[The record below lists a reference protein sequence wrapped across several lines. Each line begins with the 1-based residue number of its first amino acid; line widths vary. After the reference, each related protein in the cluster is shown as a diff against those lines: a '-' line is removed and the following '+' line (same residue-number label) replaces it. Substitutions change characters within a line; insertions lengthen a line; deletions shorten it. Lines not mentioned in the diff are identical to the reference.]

1 MPTNKKKVPK
11 KSKIQELL
19 GLIITFI
26 SIFLMLLVFTDTSSQ
41 LVGKVGIYIRH
52 FLAVYT
58 GVNKYFLTI
67 ILFFFGLKLLL
78 GKVSKEVV
86 VKYLLFTSLIFFIVT
101 SFHIPLLNTEF
112 AYKISARGEG
122 GGLISYY
129 FSYILNYYFGKIG
142 SYIAL
147 FLLSFISL
155 ILVMDF
161 SFAEF
166 LSKSLRLFLF
176 PLRKEESKSNE
187 EEYLK
192 EETEDTL
199 SKKDIEKF
207 EEEKSVDRVATD
219 LKESDLSL
227 EKDDFL
233 EKLRESEGTQ
243 YKDTYEDKVLPP
255 LSFLTKKEQKKNK
268 KFEEEVEYN
277 KVLLEK
283 KLESFGIEAKVVNVV
298 KGPTITRYEIEP
310 PQGVKVSKILNLGND
325 IALALGAP
333 QIRIEAPVP
342 GKKVIGIEVPNK
354 EREVVYI
361 RELLESQA
369 FQNTTRT
376 LPLAL
381 GKGMGGQPVISD
393 LVALPHLLIAGATSS
408 GKSVCINSIIL
419 SILYK
424 FTPKEVKFLM
434 IDPKRVELSVYEGI
448 PHLVG
453 PIVVDPKKAALA
465 LEWIIKEMERR
476 FRIFA
481 DLGVRNLKG
490 YNSIVEDLA
499 GYAKM
504 PFIVVIIDELADLM
518 MIAPKDVEESLCRLA
533 QMARATGIH
542 LIVATQ
548 RPSVDVITGLIKANF
563 PSRIAFTVSSQID
576 SRTIIDMN
584 GAEKLLG
591 KGDMLYFPVG
601 VFKPIRAQGAYVSD
615 NDVKKVVEFLRK
627 KKTEEDDV
635 DSIYLDEEE
644 LEREEVELDEDDE
657 LLKDAL
663 RVIYTYNRA
672 SASLLQR
679 ELKIGYPRAARLIGL
694 LEKKGYIGPQEG
706 SKPRK
711 ILKREE
717 SI

>member
-1 MPTNKKKVPK
+1 MPKKKKVPK

-19 GLIITFI
+19 GLITVFI
-26 SIFLMLLVFTDTSSQ
+26 GVFLIFLVFTDTSSQ
-41 LVGKVGIYIRH
+41 LVGRVGISIRH
-52 FLAVYT
+52 FLIVYT
-58 GVNKYFLTI
+58 GVNRYFLTI

-78 GKVSKEVV
+78 GKISKEIVI
-86 VKYLLFTSLIFFIVT
+86 KYFLFTFLLFFMIT
-101 SFHIPLLNTEF
+101 SFHIPLLDTEF

-129 FSYILNYYFGKIG
+129 FSYILNYYFGKLG
-142 SYIAL
+142 SYIIL
-147 FLLSFISL
+147 FLLSFIFLVL
-155 ILVMDF
+155 IVDF
-161 SFAEF
+161 SLAEL
-166 LSKSLRLFLF
+166 LSKGFKLFMF
-176 PLRKEESKSNE
+176 PLKKEEDE
-187 EEYLK
+187 EDYEK
-192 EETEDTL
+192 EVDSEISIE
-199 SKKDIEKF
+199 KNREDIEK
-207 EEEKSVDRVATD
+207 EGVTNKIAED
-219 LKESDLSL
+219 LKENDLTL
-227 EKDDFL
+227 EKDNFL
-233 EKLRESEGTQ
+233 EKLREEEIEIDND
-243 YKDTYEDKVLPP
+243 YKNEELPP
-255 LSFLTKKEQKKNK
+255 LSFLSKKEYKKNK

-277 KVLLEK
+277 KLLLEE
-283 KLESFGIEAKVVNVV
+283 KLKSFDIEAKVVNIV
-298 KGPTITRYEIEP
+298 KGPTITRYEVEP
-310 PQGVKVSKILNLGND
+310 PKGVKVSKILNLGND

-342 GKKVIGIEVPNK
+342 GKKVVGIEVPNK

-369 FQNTTRT
+369 FQNTTKT

-393 LVALPHLLIAGATSS
+393 LVGLPHLLIAGATSS

-476 FRIFA
+476 FKIFA
-481 DLGVRNLKG
+481 DLGVRNLNG
-490 YNSIVEDLA
+490 YNSIVEDLP
-499 GYAKM
+499 GYTKM

-518 MIAPKDVEESLCRLA
+518 MVAPKDVEESLCRLA

-615 NDVKKVVEFLRK
+615 RDVKRVVEFLRK
-627 KKTEEDDV
+627 KKTDEDV
-635 DSIYLDEEE
+635 ESIYLNEEE
-644 LEREEVELDEDDE
+644 LEKEEVELDEDDE